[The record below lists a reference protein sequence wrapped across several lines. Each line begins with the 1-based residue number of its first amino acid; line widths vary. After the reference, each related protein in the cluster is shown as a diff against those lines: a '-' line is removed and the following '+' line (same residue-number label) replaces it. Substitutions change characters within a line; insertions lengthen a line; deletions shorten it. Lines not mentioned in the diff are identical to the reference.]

1 MKADAVIAP
10 LGLTN
15 QKKGTK
21 FDNYLLTIKYKNMKR
36 IFLFLLAIVSIN
48 CSSIRVFADHD
59 STVNFDQYKTYA
71 FFKPGIEEVEISD
84 LDKRRILTA
93 IEAQMKGKELQ
104 LSENPDLLINIAV
117 KATDRVTV
125 NNFNNA
131 GWGWGW
137 GWGWNPWMWG
147 GNNTNVSTQTRG
159 ELFIDIID
167 AKTKL
172 LVWQGKGYGGIT
184 EYSKN
189 RDERIQKFVA
199 EILAN
204 YPPAKPEGE
213 TL

>member
-1 MKADAVIAP
+1 
-10 LGLTN
+10 
-15 QKKGTK
+15 
-21 FDNYLLTIKYKNMKR
+21 MKR

-125 NNFNNA
+125 NNFNN
-131 GWGWGW
+131 
-137 GWGWNPWMWG
+137 P
-147 GNNTNVSTQTRG
+147 S
-159 ELFIDIID
+159 
-167 AKTKL
+167 
-172 LVWQGKGYGGIT
+172 
-184 EYSKN
+184 
-189 RDERIQKFVA
+189 
-199 EILAN
+199 
-204 YPPAKPEGE
+204 
-213 TL
+213 